1 MTNNNQIFPLTPA
14 MLHILLVLVDDEKH
28 GYAIMQ
34 AVMILTDGQMQIV
47 TGTLYRS
54 IKKLLDAGLIIE
66 TDERPDPALDD
77 ERRRY
82 YRITELGERIATAEV
97 KRLAHLVNAQPAKR
111 LLGKV

>member
-1 MTNNNQIFPLTPA
+1 MTDPEPMFALTPA

-34 AVMILTDGQMQIV
+34 AVMTLTDGQMRLAP
-47 TGTLYRS
+47 GTLYRS
-54 IKKLLDAGLIIE
+54 IKKMLDAGLIVE

-82 YRITELGERIATAEV
+82 YRITEIGERVVTTEIR
-97 KRLAHLVNAQPAKR
+97 RLAHLVDAQPARR